1 MNGSSSRPSR
11 TEPHAAEGAE
21 MRLTYDPHADA
32 LALTISSAEIADTVE
47 AAPNVILDLDAAG
60 GIVAIEVLGVTRRP
74 GPEPLALAFEILGH
88 GEVRE
93 VEEPAAAAE

>member
-1 MNGSSSRPSR
+1 
-11 TEPHAAEGAE
+11 

-32 LALTISSAEIADTVE
+32 LALTISTAEIAETIE
-47 AAPNVILDLDAAG
+47 AAPNVMLDLDASG
-60 GIVAIEVLGVTRRP
+60 GIVAVEVLGVSLRP
-74 GPEPLALAFEILGH
+74 GAEPLALVFEILGC